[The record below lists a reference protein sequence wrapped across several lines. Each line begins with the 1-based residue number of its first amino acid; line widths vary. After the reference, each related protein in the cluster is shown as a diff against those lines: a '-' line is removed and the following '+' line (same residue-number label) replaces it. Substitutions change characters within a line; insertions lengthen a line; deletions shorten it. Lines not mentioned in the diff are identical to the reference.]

1 MSTPA
6 NALFEAA
13 WSLADA
19 SAAPNSL
26 KRAAPDVPFAH
37 NKRAAP
43 DVPFAHK
50 KARAQR
56 WSPSDAAKHLLEA
69 TFVTCQF
76 PGVEARDQLAA
87 EIGCTNRQIQVWF
100 QNRRQRDQ
108 KDFVRPRSAGADID
122 LPVKQPYQKAYALD
136 QLRQLPMAP
145 PMIGEP
151 RFTTSSALNAE
162 PLRQRSVRF
171 ILHAIAQLFAR
182 PPQRSA

>member
-1 MSTPA
+1 MSSTGA

-26 KRAAPDVPFAH
+26 
-37 NKRAAP
+37 KRAAP

-76 PGVEARDQLAA
+76 PGVEQRDQLAA

-108 KDFVRPRSAGADID
+108 KDLVRPRSAGADID

-145 PMIGEP
+145 PMVGEP

-162 PLRQRSVRF
+162 PLRQRSVSF
-171 ILHAIAQLFAR
+171 IHSARDRPIIR
-182 PPQRSA
+182 PPTQSSA

>member
-37 NKRAAP
+37 
-43 DVPFAHK
+43 K

-56 WSPSDAAKHLLEA
+56 WSPSDAAKHLLEV

-76 PGVEARDQLAA
+76 PGVE
-87 EIGCTNRQIQVWF
+87 
-100 QNRRQRDQ
+100 QRDELA
-108 KDFVRPRSAGADID
+108 VYCRSAGKEQCKT
-122 LPVKQPYQKAYALD
+122 V
-136 QLRQLPMAP
+136 
-145 PMIGEP
+145 
-151 RFTTSSALNAE
+151 
-162 PLRQRSVRF
+162 
-171 ILHAIAQLFAR
+171 
-182 PPQRSA
+182 